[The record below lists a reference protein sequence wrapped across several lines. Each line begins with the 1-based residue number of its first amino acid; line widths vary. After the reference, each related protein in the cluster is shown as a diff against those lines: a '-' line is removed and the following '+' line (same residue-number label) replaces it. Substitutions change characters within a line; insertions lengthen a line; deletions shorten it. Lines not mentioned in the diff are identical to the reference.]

1 MFEEDVECKELM
13 SSGSVNED
21 GTLVT
26 EVNWGKLKD
35 AKQNKKSKT
44 YYASVY
50 DEKDKRVL
58 DGSSSSTPCNTIL
71 IPQSTLKR
79 KPVILVL

>member
-1 MFEEDVECKELM
+1 MFEEDVECKELL
-13 SSGSVNED
+13 SSGIVNED

-50 DEKDKRVL
+50 DEQDKKVL
-58 DGSSSSTPCNTIL
+58 DGSSSSTLCNTIL
-71 IPQSTLKR
+71 IPQSTLKK